1 MAEYLKQISCKID
14 PETIDLIDAHCRKRG
29 YIKRNGMINAILS
42 AVMRCASETT
52 LERMMVF
59 SDEFYT
65 RAPIE
70 FHPNKK

>member
-1 MAEYLKQISCKID
+1 MADNLKQISCKID
-14 PETIDLIDAHCRKRG
+14 PETLALIDDHCRKRS
-29 YIKRNGMINAILS
+29 YVKRNGMINAILS
-42 AVMRCASETT
+42 VVMRCASETT
-52 LERMMVF
+52 LERMLLF